1 MVSWTAIQSLLLC
14 FGPLIYRYCRA
25 WYARTRTTLPPVALP
40 LAAKRLLD
48 LLFFAA
54 ALSLLLTLPRFAPEN
69 VFTVTH
75 SRLLQTPTDVL
86 FARLA
91 RSRALTPA
99 DAVLRAR
106 LASRD
111 ARLLYA
117 ALGPRPLAECSWCV
131 PDAPATFVWYALPAL
146 LLPHAAHAA
155 VLGAA
160 TSRAFSRC
168 GPAWRTPATLAA
180 LAVLVAELWLVVAG
194 ARGGGS
200 AAVPVAWPH
209 WRARVLRGVAFAALD
224 AALACALYFSATRRW
239 AVGWDAPAAEAEA
252 RLESAL
258 HRLQRSH
265 ALLRGAGLVR
275 QATMR
280 DAGLRASVAAWW
292 TANEAARCAL
302 AADEAVATVRRD
314 ALPTRLDLA
323 ELRREADDNS
333 RLFVGAP

>member
-1 MVSWTAIQSLLLC
+1 MVSWTAIQTLLLC
-14 FGPLIYRYCRA
+14 FGPLIFQQGRA

-40 LAAKRLLD
+40 RRAKHLLD
-48 LLFFAA
+48 VLFFAA
-54 ALSLLLTLPRFAPEN
+54 TLSLLLTLPRFAPEN
-69 VFTVTH
+69 IFTATQ

-86 FARLA
+86 FTRLS
-91 RSRALTPA
+91 RNRALTPA
-99 DAVLRAR
+99 DTVLRAR

-117 ALGPRPLAECSWCV
+117 ALGPRPLTECGWCV
-131 PDAPATFVWYALPAL
+131 PDSPATFVWYALPAL

-155 VLGAA
+155 VLGAV

-180 LAVLVAELWLVVAG
+180 LAVLAAELWLVVTG
-194 ARGGGS
+194 ARGGS
-200 AAVPVAWPH
+200 AVMWPH
-209 WRARVLRGVAFAALD
+209 WRARVLRGVAFAAID

-239 AVGWDAPAAEAEA
+239 AVGWDAPAAGAEA

-275 QATMR
+275 QAAMR
-280 DAGLRASVAAWW
+280 DAGLRASVVAWW
-292 TANEAARCAL
+292 TADEATRCAL
-302 AADEAVATVRRD
+302 AADEAVAAVRRD
-314 ALPTRLDLA
+314 ALPARLDMA
-323 ELRREADDNS
+323 ELRRNAAASS
-333 RLFVGAP
+333 RLVIGSMTAS